1 MRFDDGVG
9 DDDEYARTSNRLTG
23 CGCLA
28 GLAIA
33 VLGIP
38 LWIFF
43 RLLFCDFH

>member
-1 MRFDDGVG
+1 MG
-9 DDDEYARTSNRLTG
+9 DNDEYARTSNRLTG

-33 VLGIP
+33 VLAVLGIP

-43 RLLFCDFH
+43 GLLFSDFH